1 MTIGIYSILNK
12 VNHKIYIGQ
21 SLDIETR
28 LKQHMSNSSNLDLK
42 KDIEHFGINKFEFSI
57 LKKCNADKLDA
68 LEKKYIKHFQDRGI
82 DVYNLSLVDKR
93 LKKANNLSEIIKE
106 NELVYIKSNTDYLI
120 NKYGEVYSKK
130 QYKFISSYYSNN
142 KEVITLSDK
151 GNKKTYTVKSLLIEA
166 FGDKGIKYYLDN
178 EKNKLNDKLS
188 LLNEEI
194 KEVKQDLD
202 NIKAKYQDLKQNK
215 KELLKIINSIKL
227 EVKEPKKSKGVK

>member
-12 VNHKIYIGQ
+12 VNNKIYIGQ

-28 LKQHMSNSSNLDLK
+28 LRQHMSNSSNLDLR
-42 KDIEHFGINKFEFSI
+42 KDIEQLGINKFEFSI
-57 LKKCNADKLDA
+57 LKKCNANKLDA
-68 LEKKYIKHFQDRGI
+68 LEKKYIKHFQDKGI
-82 DVYNLSLVDKR
+82 DVYNLSLIDKR
-93 LKKANNLSEIIKE
+93 LKKANNLEDTIKE
-106 NELVYIKSNTDYLI
+106 YGLTSIKSNTDYLI

-142 KEVITLSDK
+142 KEIITLSDK
-151 GNKKTYTVKSLLIEA
+151 GNKKTYIIKDLLIEA

-178 EKNKLNDKLS
+178 EKNKLNNQLS

-227 EVKEPKKSKGVK
+227 EVKEPKKAKK

>member
-28 LKQHMSNSSNLDLK
+28 LKQRMSNSSNLDLK

-151 GNKKTYTVKSLLIEA
+151 GNKKTYKMFQAL
-166 FGDKGIKYYLDN
+166 
-178 EKNKLNDKLS
+178 
-188 LLNEEI
+188 
-194 KEVKQDLD
+194 
-202 NIKAKYQDLKQNK
+202 
-215 KELLKIINSIKL
+215 
-227 EVKEPKKSKGVK
+227 

>member
-28 LKQHMSNSSNLDLK
+28 LKQHMSSSSNLDLK
-42 KDIEHFGINKFEFSI
+42 KDIEQLGINKFEFSI
-57 LKKCNADKLDA
+57 LKKCNANKLDA
-68 LEKKYIKHFQDRGI
+68 LEKEYIKHFQDKGI

-93 LKKANNLSEIIKE
+93 LKKANSLNEIIKE

-151 GNKKTYTVKSLLIEA
+151 GNKKIYTVKNLLIEA
-166 FGDKGIKYYLDN
+166 FGDKGSKYYLDN
-178 EKNKLNDKLS
+178 KKHKLKNKLN
-188 LLNEEI
+188 LLDEEI

-202 NIKAKYQDLKQNK
+202 VIKAKYQDLKQNRK
-215 KELLKIINSIKL
+215 DILNKLNSIKL
-227 EVKEPKKSKGVK
+227 EVKDNSKRKK

>member
-42 KDIEHFGINKFEFSI
+42 KDIEQFGINKFEFSI
-57 LKKCNADKLDA
+57 LKQCNANKLDA
-68 LEKKYIKHFQDRGI
+68 LEKEYIKHFQDKGI

-93 LKKANNLSEIIKE
+93 LKKANRLDETIKE
-106 NELVYIKSNTDYLI
+106 YGLSYIKSNNDYLI
-120 NKYGEVYSKK
+120 NRYGEVYSKK
-130 QYKFISSYYSNN
+130 QYRFISSYYIND

-151 GNKKTYTVKSLLIEA
+151 GNKKTYTIKNLLIEA
-166 FGDKGIKYYLDN
+166 FGDKGAKYYLDN
-178 EKNKLNDKLS
+178 KKHKLKNKLN
-188 LLNEEI
+188 LLDEEI

-202 NIKAKYQDLKQNK
+202 VIKAKYQDLKQNRK
-215 KELLKIINSIKL
+215 DILNKLNSIKL
-227 EVKEPKKSKGVK
+227 EVKDNSKREK

>member
-42 KDIEHFGINKFEFSI
+42 KDIEQFGINKFEFSI
-57 LKKCNADKLDA
+57 LKKCNASKLDMF
-68 LEKKYIKHFQDRGI
+68 EKKYIKHFQDKGI

-93 LKKANNLSEIIKE
+93 LKKANRLNETIKE
-106 NELVYIKSNTDYLI
+106 NKLVYIKSNTDYLI

-130 QYKFISSYYSNN
+130 QYKFISSYYAND

-151 GNKKTYTVKSLLIEA
+151 GNKKTYTIKSLLIET

-178 EKNKLNDKLS
+178 EKNKLNNQLS

-202 NIKAKYQDLKQNK
+202 TIKAKYQDLKQDRKDILNK
-215 KELLKIINSIKL
+215 LNSIKL
-227 EVKEPKKSKGVK
+227 EVKDNKKKK